1 MESPAL
7 CSHWRTCLHAAC
19 RAAREPVGTWRTTTY
34 TPTPEGHRFSGNRHD
49 PCKVCG
55 GRSWDAS
62 HALVETSGDLTGPAR
77 FCVEA
82 SDDNG
87 KTYAVNGLRW
97 AKQEDAERWASG
109 LAMRWFGCTNIRVRR
124 CRNGKPAGATVT
136 QTL

>member
-1 MESPAL
+1 METPTL

-19 RAAREPVGTWRTTTY
+19 RAARLTRPVWGTTTY
-34 TPTPEGHRFSGNRHD
+34 APAPEGHRFTGDYHD

-55 GRSWDAS
+55 GHAWDIS
-62 HALVETSGDLTGPAR
+62 HVLIETHGDLTGPAR

-82 SDDNG
+82 SDDKG
-87 KTYAVNGLRW
+87 KTYTPNGLRW
-97 AKQEDAERWASG
+97 TKQEDAERWASG

-124 CRNGKPAGATVT
+124 CRNGKPVGATVT